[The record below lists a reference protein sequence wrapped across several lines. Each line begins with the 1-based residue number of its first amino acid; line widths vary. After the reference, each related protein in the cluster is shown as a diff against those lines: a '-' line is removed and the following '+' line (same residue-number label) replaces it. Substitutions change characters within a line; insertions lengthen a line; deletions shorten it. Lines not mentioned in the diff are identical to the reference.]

1 MASYDDLLAAVNAAD
16 AAKVKSLLEENP
28 GIALRPPNAPSVVLA
43 AVYRGKHD
51 LVALLQPHLELDVF
65 EAAAL
70 GETARVKELVSN
82 DKELLRRHSIDGWTA
97 LHLAAFM
104 AHRETAEALLAAG
117 ADVLAFSQ
125 NQMANQPLHAALAGK
140 TDRPLVQMLLDRGA
154 DAKAKAG
161 EGVTPLHLAASR
173 GDDVFCDLLM
183 SKGADPGA
191 KMNDGTT
198 PDALAAKR
206 GYPALA
212 ERLRTAS
219 SKES

>member
-1 MASYDDLLAAVNAAD
+1 MPSYDDLLAAVNAAD

-28 GIALRPPNAPSVVLA
+28 GIASRPPNAPSVLLA
-43 AVYRGKHD
+43 AVYRGRQD

-70 GETARVKELVSN
+70 GETARVKELVS
-82 DKELLRRHSIDGWTA
+82 DGELLRRHSSDGWTA

-104 AHRETAEALLAAG
+104 GHRDTAEVLLAAG

-125 NQMANQPLHAALAGK
+125 NQMGNQPLHAALAGK
-140 TDRPLVQMLLDRGA
+140 LDRPLVQMLLDRGA

-173 GDDVFCDLLM
+173 GDEVFCDLLI
-183 SKGADPGA
+183 SKGADPA
-191 KMNDGTT
+191 AQMNDGST
-198 PDALAAKR
+198 PHALAAKR

-212 ERLRTAS
+212 ERLRKAS
-219 SKES
+219 SKEA